1 MKTAQIKK
9 DLENVGP
16 KFNTLGTDFFLGHE
30 IKIFQEFHICLINV
44 VHYKSFFYECL
55 FYSRNGPKIYF
66 KAPFNFFITII
77 MRTIK
82 KLNNYIN
89 EKWEINNLRKDNS
102 MKELMAKK

>member
-1 MKTAQIKK
+1 MLAI
-9 DLENVGP
+9 
-16 KFNTLGTDFFLGHE
+16 
-30 IKIFQEFHICLINV
+30 IRA
-44 VHYKSFFYECL
+44 SFMNAY
-55 FYSRNGPKIYF
+55 GPKIYF
-66 KAPFNFFITII
+66 KAPFNFFKTII